1 LVSLFSFA
9 LKVLTVVGAR
19 PQFIKAAPVSK
30 ALRQVG
36 VEEFLVHTG
45 QHYDEAMSQVFF
57 DEMNI
62 PPPDVNLEVG
72 SASHG
77 QQTGEMLIRLEEVMM
92 REKPDCVLVYGDT
105 NSTLAGALAA
115 CKLQIPIAH
124 VESGLR
130 SFNRTMPEEHN
141 RVVADHCAEIL
152 FCPTQ
157 TAVNNLTKEG
167 ISKGVHFVGDTMY
180 DAVLQFG
187 EIAKQRSSILA
198 SLNLKAKEFIL
209 ATVHRPYNTDEP
221 EQLANLL
228 SIFHALDETIV
239 FPVHPR
245 TRQKI
250 TQLNGAL
257 TKKVFSGKI
266 QLVEPV
272 GYFDML
278 ALEQNARLIMTDSG
292 GVQKEAYFF
301 AIPCVTLRPE
311 TEWVETVASG
321 WNRVVGTESSRI
333 AVAVRSKDWPA
344 GPPPAL
350 FGTGAAAIGITDVL
364 SNCKL
369 NKNSGSSR

>member
-1 LVSLFSFA
+1 

-30 ALRQVG
+30 ALRQIG
-36 VEEFLVHTG
+36 VREYLIHTG
-45 QHYDEAMSQVFF
+45 QHYDAAMSQVFF

-62 PPPDVNLEVG
+62 PRPDVNLEVG

-77 QQTGEMLIRLEEVMM
+77 KQTGEMLIRLEEIMM
-92 REKPDCVLVYGDT
+92 REKTDCVLVYGDT

-115 CKLQIPIAH
+115 CKLQIPLAH

-141 RVVADHCAEIL
+141 RVVTDHCSEIL

-157 TAVNNLTKEG
+157 TAVDNLAKEG
-167 ISKGVHFVGDTMY
+167 ISKGVHLVGDTMY

-187 EIAKQRSSILA
+187 EIANQRSSILG
-198 SLNLKAKEFIL
+198 SLNLRAKEFIL
-209 ATVHRPYNTDEP
+209 ATLHRPYNTDEP

-228 SIFHALDETIV
+228 NIFYALDETIV

-257 TKKVFSGKI
+257 TKKFFSGKV

-301 AIPCVTLRPE
+301 AVPCVTLRPE

-321 WNRVVGTESSRI
+321 WNRVVGTAKEEIVDSVKAS
-333 AVAVRSKDWPA
+333 DWPVDT
-344 GPPPAL
+344 PPKI
-350 FGTGAAAIGITDVL
+350 FGEGDAAREIVGILTKQKATND
-364 SNCKL
+364 
-369 NKNSGSSR
+369 